1 MTTTALHTP
10 RAIFRHAGG
19 PRGALLGFLLT
30 LALGLLLMVGA
41 ATAIGFANV
50 GQVLPGV
57 DVAGVHLGGLDGT
70 AAAAKLRDE
79 LPSLTTGHATLRID
93 GVPVQLSYAELG
105 RDYEIDQMVAAA
117 LALGREGNPITSTGA
132 RLRSVI
138 TSTSLPVVVHSF
150 DEAAMDALAIDL
162 ALRFTHASSDASV
175 ATEDG
180 RFVVTPAVDGTRLD
194 PRAIRAV
201 LAPALATPDPA
212 DVALSLSTDGR
223 PAAVSTEAAQA
234 AADAASAMAGA
245 ALSLTLPDDE
255 EPLSLSP
262 AQLASLIRFGTA
274 GDTYAATVD
283 TTAAQALIASLAE
296 QVDRDPQSA
305 VFTYADAG
313 PTGVVA
319 GVTGREL
326 DVDASL
332 ATFAETLAE
341 RAGGASV
348 PSMAIATAV
357 TEPPLTT
364 AAAQAA
370 VAKMQRLSSWTT
382 YYAPGISNY
391 WGANISIPAWDIDG
405 RTLAPDEWFSF
416 WNGIGP
422 VTTAR
427 GYGSGGVIING
438 RSYPTGAL
446 AGGICSTS
454 TTIFNAA
461 LRAGLNIGDR
471 TNHSYYISRYPLGLD
486 ATVLR
491 TDAYV
496 TDMTFQN
503 DTADPILIRAYAA
516 DGFVRFDL
524 WGVPSGRTITLST
537 PYVTNTRAARDLTIT
552 DPSLAPGTSV
562 RDESPHDGMNV
573 SVTRRVYQADGS
585 LLHENTFF
593 SPYRTVDGIVR
604 VGPRPEPADPP
615 EPA

>member
-1 MTTTALHTP
+1 MTTTALHSP
-10 RAIFRHAGG
+10 RAIFRRATG
-19 PRGALLGFLLT
+19 PRGALLGFLVT
-30 LALGLLLMVGA
+30 LALGLLLLVGA
-41 ATAIGFANV
+41 ATAVGLATV

-57 DVAGVHLGGLDGT
+57 NVAGVHLGGLDGT
-70 AAAAKLRDE
+70 AAAAKLRDA
-79 LPSLTTGHATLRID
+79 LPSLTAGHASLSVD
-93 GVPVQLSYAELG
+93 GEPVTVSYADVG
-105 RDYEIDQMVAAA
+105 RGYEIEQMVAAA
-117 LALGREGNPITSTGA
+117 LALGREGNPLTSTGA

-138 TSTSLPVVVHSF
+138 TSTALPVIVHSF
-150 DEAAMDALAIDL
+150 DEAAMDALTIDV

-175 ATEDG
+175 ATDDAD
-180 RFVVTPAVDGTRLD
+180 FVVTPAVDGMRLD
-194 PRAIRAV
+194 PRAVRAV
-201 LAPALATPDPA
+201 LAPMLATADPG
-212 DVALSLSTDGR
+212 DVSLSLSTERR

-234 AADAASAMAGA
+234 AADAATAMAA
-245 ALSLTLPDDE
+245 SALSLTLPDDE
-255 EPLSLSP
+255 EPLTFSP
-262 AQLASLIRFGTA
+262 VQLAALVRFGPV
-274 GDTYAATVD
+274 GGTYAATVD
-283 TTAAQALIASLAE
+283 QVGAKALVASLAE
-296 QVDRDPQSA
+296 QVDREAKSA
-305 VFTYADAG
+305 GFTYAGAG

-326 DVDASL
+326 DADASL
-332 ATFAETLAE
+332 AAFTAALAE
-341 RAGGASV
+341 RASGASV
-348 PSMAIATAV
+348 PSMAIATAI

-370 VAKMQRLSSWTT
+370 VGKMQRLSTWTT

-405 RTLAPDEWFSF
+405 RILAPGEWFSF

-491 TDAYV
+491 TDTSV

-503 DTADPILIRAYAA
+503 DTSDPILIRAYAA
-516 DGFVRFDL
+516 DGFVRFDM
-524 WGVPSGRTITLST
+524 WGVPTGRTISFST
-537 PYVTNTRAARDLTIT
+537 PYVTNQRAARDLTVT
-552 DPSLAPGTSV
+552 DASLAPGSSV

-573 SVTRRVYQADGS
+573 SVTRRVFQADGT

-604 VGPRPEPADPP
+604 VGPQPAPADPP